1 MRKEWSDAEVT
12 FLKEYGGKFT
22 VKELSAILE
31 RTENQVYSYT
41 QYHLIRTGG
50 FRWTV

>member
-1 MRKEWSDAEVT
+1 MRKEWSAVEIE
-12 FLKEYGGKFT
+12 FLCRYGGKFT